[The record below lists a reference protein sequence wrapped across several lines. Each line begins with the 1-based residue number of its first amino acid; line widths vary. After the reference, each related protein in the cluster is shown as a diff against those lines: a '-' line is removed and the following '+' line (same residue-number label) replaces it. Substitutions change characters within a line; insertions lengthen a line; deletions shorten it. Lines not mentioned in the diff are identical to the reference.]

1 MTAPMKTSIFSHFR
15 WLAVGLVSV
24 VLLPFSCVPAKGAE
38 IKSCVAVKAMEPRL
52 PEGIQRAWGQPSKFW
67 PQKSTV
73 RFRFLTGTS
82 RQKAEAWKRFQQI
95 DALVNLKFAQVTT
108 GPSEV
113 RVRFD
118 KGKGHWSYLG
128 TDARIVSSS
137 AQTMNLDLMA
147 GVFGDGSDEWNRVA
161 LHECLHAIGLEH
173 EHQHPRST
181 IKWNREAVYNLYQTQ
196 QGWTREQVD
205 FQVLN
210 RSTASSYVA
219 TAFDGQSIL
228 EYPIA
233 PGLANIVVGWNAKL
247 SPSDIAFL
255 LKIYP
260 P

>member
-1 MTAPMKTSIFSHFR
+1 M
-15 WLAVGLVSV
+15 LAYVRGFIIAGLISV
-24 VLLPFSCVPAKGAE
+24 VFLPFCCVSAKAAE
-38 IKSCVAVKAMEPRL
+38 IKPCVAIKAMEPRL
-52 PEGIQRAWGQPSKFW
+52 PAGVQRAWGQPSKFW

-73 RFRFLTGTS
+73 RIRFLTGTK
-82 RQKAEAWKRFQQI
+82 RQKTEAWKRFEQI

-128 TDARIVSSS
+128 TDARLVPST

-147 GVFGDGSDEWNRVA
+147 GVFGDGAEEWNRVA
-161 LHECLHAIGLEH
+161 LHEMLHAVGLEH
-173 EHQHPRST
+173 EHQHPAAT
-181 IKWNREAVYNLYQTQ
+181 IRWNKEAVYNLYQMQ
-196 QGWTREQVD
+196 QGWSREQVD

-210 RSTASSYVA
+210 RPEPTRYVA
-219 TAFDGQSIL
+219 TAFDGQSIM
-228 EYPIA
+228 EYPIP

-247 SPSDIAFL
+247 SPSDITFL
-255 LKIYP
+255 ARIYP